1 MVRPSPAPRAPA
13 LRIVPWLV
21 LSCAFLCAAPAAAQ
35 DACEAPQAVDAT
47 RYLRQLT
54 LDLFGRV
61 PTEAELRALVERGG
75 EIDEAFVDDMLHS
88 EEINGLIRR
97 HHRDLL
103 WPSTEALDVLSAAS
117 ALLIPASF
125 YSAEGDPNRQ
135 FLLFTG
141 FYERGGLVPCNDE
154 PAAWD
159 DDGNLIFEDMPDG
172 TRREGYVMVEP
183 YWAPGTEIKVCA
195 LEARIAPM
203 SEDGLDCATAQGM
216 ASGRC
221 GCGPDLQ
228 RCADFAAVTRITQSL
243 QDQLLR
249 MVEAPIDE
257 GRPYTDMLLGAEEI
271 VDGALVHY
279 YKYLT
284 PMGIDPII
292 QVPPVDVAALPD
304 IPFTDRT
311 WHTVERSSP
320 LHSGILTSM
329 SFLLRFQTGRAR
341 ANRYHIAFLCDP
353 FVAPD
358 SPLPSAEDECSGEPN
373 LRERCGCN
381 YCHSRLEP
389 AAAWWGRFADAGTLL
404 LDDESF
410 PTYLRR
416 CAECARDPGRPCDF
430 ICQRFYVSEIG
441 HEKQEPYA
449 GVLKSYE
456 WRDAGEVARVEA
468 GPAGLVQQSI
478 DDGTLASCTAE
489 QLFTRL
495 YKRPP
500 TADEKLRELPR
511 FARAFAESDY
521 DFKALV
527 RALVVDPAYRRMV
540 R

>member
-1 MVRPSPAPRAPA
+1 MVRRFLTACAT
-13 LRIVPWLV
+13 LLV
-21 LSCAFLCAAPAAAQ
+21 CAGPAAAQ
-35 DACEAPQAVDAT
+35 DAPEAPACEAPVEVDAT
-47 RYLRQLT
+47 RHLRQLT

-61 PTEAELRALVERGG
+61 PTEAELTALIDGGGAVDEALVDRMLA
-75 EIDEAFVDDMLHS
+75 DEEVSALV
-88 EEINGLIRR
+88 RR

-103 WPSTEALDVLSAAS
+103 WPSTEALDILSAAS
-117 ALLIPASF
+117 ALLLPASF
-125 YSAEGDPNRQ
+125 YSPEGDPNRL

-159 DDGNLIFEDMPDG
+159 DEGNLIFEDMPDG

-183 YWAPGTEIKVCA
+183 YWAPGTEVKVCA
-195 LEARIAPM
+195 LEARISPT
-203 SEDGLDCATAQGM
+203 SDDGLDCGTANGM

-228 RCADFAAVTRITQSL
+228 RCADFTAVLRITSSMQE
-243 QDQLLR
+243 QLLR
-249 MVEAPIDE
+249 MVETPIQE

-292 QVPPVDVAALPD
+292 QVPPVDIASLPD
-304 IPFTDRT
+304 VPFNDRT
-311 WHTVERSSP
+311 WHTVERASP

-341 ANRYHIAFLCDP
+341 ANRYHVAFLCDP
-353 FVAPD
+353 FIAPD
-358 SPLPSAEDECSGEPN
+358 TPLPSAEDPCSDEPN

-404 LDDESF
+404 LDPAQF
-410 PTYLRR
+410 PTFLRR
-416 CAECARDPGRPCDF
+416 CADCAQDPGRPCDF

-441 HEKQEPYA
+441 HEKQAPYA
-449 GVLKSYE
+449 GVLRSYE
-456 WRDAGEVARVEA
+456 WRGEAEVERVES
-468 GPAGLVQQSI
+468 GPRGLVEQSLA
-478 DDGTLASCTAE
+478 DGSLALCAAE

-511 FARAFAESDY
+511 FARGFEESGY

-527 RALVVDPAYRRMV
+527 KALVVDPAYRRMV